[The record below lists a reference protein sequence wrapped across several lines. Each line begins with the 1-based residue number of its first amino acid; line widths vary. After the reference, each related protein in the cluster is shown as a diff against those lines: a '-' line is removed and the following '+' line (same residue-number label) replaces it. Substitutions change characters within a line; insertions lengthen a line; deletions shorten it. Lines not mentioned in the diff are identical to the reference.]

1 MLHYV
6 QQLVTDIVFVSLSEQ
21 VVHSSGF
28 VRAFSLKTAA
38 FSCSES
44 SRRLKQR
51 IDVVDLKTKTMSWKT
66 FKRSIEI
73 RGSAESGDN
82 LLLVNNSFHIT
93 HSYVTHISYLKMQ
106 L

>member
-6 QQLVTDIVFVSLSEQ
+6 QQLVTDIVFVSLSEP

-44 SRRLKQR
+44 RRLKQS
-51 IDVVDLKTKTMSWKT
+51 IDAVGLKTKTMSWKT

-93 HSYVTHISYLKMQ
+93 HGYVTHISYLKMQ